1 MYFQNDMG
9 FSFLLCFVVNLIL
22 GDRKDPMILMQMP
35 ENTCTQKNTYIIQ
48 RLCVCQTGNLQF
60 LEVYPIPQ
68 CSVFLCP
75 SLMDKNN
82 F

>member
-1 MYFQNDMG
+1 MG

-22 GDRKDPMILMQMP
+22 GDRSDPMIVIQMP
-35 ENTCTQKNTYIIQ
+35 ENTCTQKTAYIIQ
-48 RLCVCQTGNLQF
+48 RLCVSQSGNLQL

-75 SLMDKNN
+75 SLMRDKNN